1 MHVVDAR
8 GLGCPKP
15 ILLAEEALSKIEE
28 GTVMVIVDNEASAE
42 NLKRYAERFGLY
54 YEVEKVGQEWRV
66 KLVKG
71 FTCSVLKEKEK
82 TSKKLLIVI
91 TSHIIG
97 SDETLGRILMKA
109 FFETMIATKI
119 KPNTLFLMNTA
130 VRLSTVDDEF
140 VEILKK
146 LEKMD
151 VEIFT
156 CGTCLKYFNLEDKLR
171 VGFRGTTNHFVEGI
185 ADFEKTVWIG

>member
-54 YEVEKVGQEWRV
+54 YEVEKVGQEWKV

-71 FTCSVLKEKEK
+71 FTCSVPTEKEK
-82 TSKKLLIVI
+82 SSKKLLIVI

-97 SDETLGRILMKA
+97 SDENLGRILMKA
-109 FFETMIATKI
+109 FFETMIATNI

>member
-1 MHVVDAR
+1 MEIVDAR

-28 GTVMVIVDNEASAE
+28 GMVMVIVDNEASAQ

-54 YEVEKVGQEWRV
+54 YEIERDKAEWKV

-71 FTCSVLKEKEK
+71 FTCSATTEKQK
-82 TSKKLLIVI
+82 SSKKLLIII

-109 FFETMIATKI
+109 LFETMIATKI
-119 KPNTLFLMNTA
+119 KPDTLFLMNTA
-130 VRLSTVDDEF
+130 VRLSTLDDEF

-146 LEKMD
+146 LEQMD

-156 CGTCLKYFNLEDKLR
+156 CGTCLKYFSIEDKLR
-171 VGFRGTTNHFVEGI
+171 VGYRGTTHHFVEGL